1 MKVGLFGGTFN
12 PIHLAHLRA
21 AEEVREALCL
31 DSVIFVPAKT
41 PPHKVPD
48 TVSDAKRRLG
58 LVRAAI
64 ADNPRFEVSEIEL
77 RREGPSYSV
86 DTLRAILG
94 GNLAPARLWFIVG
107 ADAFV
112 EMDTWKSAREI
123 FSLTDIAVM
132 GRPPW
137 NACPPPPP
145 AFAGDFEP
153 LPTGYRHLSGREI
166 RFIPVT
172 PLDISSTLIRQAL
185 AEGRSVRYLVPEGV
199 RALIEGRQGSGTG
212 EDNG

>member
-1 MKVGLFGGTFN
+1 LKVGLFGGTFN

-21 AEEVREALCL
+21 AEEVRETLCL
-31 DSVIFVPAKT
+31 DRIVFVPAKA

-48 TVSDAKRRLG
+48 TVSDAKRRLR

-64 ADNPRFEVSEIEL
+64 ADNPLFEVSEIEL

-86 DTLRAILG
+86 DTLREILEG
-94 GNLAPARLWFIVG
+94 PNPPARLWFIVG

-123 FSLTDIAVM
+123 FRLTDIAVM

-137 NACPPPPP
+137 GACPPPPP

-153 LPTGYRHLSGREI
+153 LATGYRHLSGREI

-185 AEGRSVRYLVPEGV
+185 ADGRSVRYLVPEGV
-199 RALIEGRQGSGTG
+199 RALIEERQGSGTG